1 LGNKVN
7 FGDSLIITVFSMIVV
22 FAALLALAAFISV
35 LKNLSKERKKEAT
48 TKPSEPVKAKEV
60 AATGLVEASNDEELV
75 AVIAAAIAAS
85 LGVTVPE
92 INIKSIM
99 RVSQNTPAW
108 AEMGRQERIY
118 GKL

>member
-1 LGNKVN
+1 MGNN
-7 FGDSLIITVFSMIVV
+7 ISIGESLIITVFSMIVV
-22 FAALLALAAFISV
+22 FAALLALATLISI
-35 LKNLSKERKKEAT
+35 LKNLSKERKIEAT

-60 AATGLVEASNDEELV
+60 AATELVEASNDEELV

-85 LGVTVPE
+85 LGVSVPD
-92 INIKSIM
+92 INIKSIR

-108 AEMGRQERIY
+108 AAMGRQERIY